1 MAKVSRRGFLTAAGA
16 VTGAAALGA
25 ATAGP
30 RLMAAAA
37 EASQSHHE
45 LPDEPVVAYVR
56 SPKAGDLRLMVGHR
70 EVSVQDPAL
79 VQRILAA
86 AKR

>member
-1 MAKVSRRGFLTAAGA
+1 MGKVTRRGFLSTAGA

-30 RLMAAAA
+30 TLMAAAA
-37 EASQSHHE
+37 EAATPAHP
-45 LPDEPVVAYVR
+45 LPNEPVVAYVR
-56 SPKAGDLRLMVGHR
+56 DPKTGDLRLMVGHR

-86 AKR
+86 AAR